1 MSKLA
6 DFAIIT
12 ILLGAALCLIIP
24 SLLRLQHLS
33 RSRKR
38 STRND
43 APYSAKPMPVRAKA
57 VAPIAKVTAFRWQ
70 SLINLKVPS
79 ADVALRNPEIVAP
92 FRGERALFEAIRR
105 ATWW

>member
-38 STRND
+38 STWDD
-43 APYSAKPMPVRAKA
+43 APYSAKPIPVRAEA
-57 VAPIAKVTAFRWQ
+57 VLP
-70 SLINLKVPS
+70 
-79 ADVALRNPEIVAP
+79 LRTQ
-92 FRGERALFEAIRR
+92 R
-105 ATWW
+105 